1 MRIEIDFEMDADGV
15 RRSGQS
21 VLALANSA
29 GDVVVDLGAVSRLDS
44 SGIGLLVHLRK
55 RKLEANERFS
65 VINVRGQPRELLGEL
80 RLLSVWAGGRSPV
93 RTPAQGK
100 VEPVLQNSVAK
111 GSCPCRAQWPS
122 RRMVLFQGGERWC
135 RPMGAR
141 AEPEPHT

>member
-44 SGIGLLVHLRK
+44 SGIGLLVHLHK

-93 RTPAQGK
+93 RTRAQGK
-100 VEPVLQNSVAK
+100 VEPVLQN
-111 GSCPCRAQWPS
+111 
-122 RRMVLFQGGERWC
+122 
-135 RPMGAR
+135 
-141 AEPEPHT
+141 